1 MEMKK
6 KTLFIFIPIRIQTLN
21 KIRIAV
27 AKTQLLYLISSWS
40 RTSLMSSIL
49 LHEMNTY
56 FILKCRYLSLSLCA
70 SFSLPPSLSFLSYH
84 STHSCCLVI
93 CHICHRKVRFPLL
106 AIIILK
112 GFSTRPCRFA
122 LASCTKGKGCFL
134 QKKKKLCSL
143 TFGLWMHLL
152 NWHYKD
158 TLGRMSFLWLPS
170 KTNCFTLL
178 AKMKHCKMSTIIIMW
193 PCTGNGF
200 RGTE

>member
-1 MEMKK
+1 MA
-6 KTLFIFIPIRIQTLN
+6 
-21 KIRIAV
+21 KI
-27 AKTQLLYLISSWS
+27 QLLYLISSWS
-40 RTSLMSSIL
+40 RRSLMSSTL

-56 FILKCRYLSLSLCA
+56 FVLKCSYLSLSLCLL
-70 SFSLPPSLSFLSYH
+70 FSLPPSLSFLSYH
-84 STHSCCLVI
+84 STHSCCLLI
-93 CHICHRKVRFPLL
+93 CHICQRKVRFPLL

-122 LASCTKGKGCFL
+122 LASCAKGKEYFL
-134 QKKKKLCSL
+134 QKKKILCSL

-170 KTNCFTLL
+170 ETNCSMCLER
-178 AKMKHCKMSTIIIMW
+178 MKHCKMSTSIIRW
-193 PCTGNGF
+193 PSTGNGF